1 MHAAALFTFLTSS
14 YKRQAIAAASAR
26 IRAVMGKQ
34 SDSLFQRAQEVIPGG
49 VNSPVRAFR
58 GVGGTPP
65 FIEMAQGSRIFDADN
80 LQYIDCVGSWG
91 PMILGHG
98 HRYVVE
104 AVKKAATRGF
114 SFGAPTA
121 GEIELAEMVVQAI
134 PSIEMLRLVNSGT
147 EATMS
152 ALRLARAATGRNKVM
167 KFDGGYHGHVDSLLV
182 KAGSGGATFNV
193 PDSAGVPAEVTKLTV
208 SVAYNDLEAVRAAVD
223 DDLAAIIVEPVA
235 GNMGCIPPADGFL
248 QGLREICDANG
259 SLLIFDEV
267 MTGFRVAYG
276 GAQALYGVKPDITT
290 LGKIIGG
297 GMPIGAYGAKADLM
311 KLVSPLGPM
320 YQAGTLSG
328 NPVAVA
334 AGKSTLSVL
343 KNSSI
348 YADLEERS
356 GEFEAGVRA
365 AAEKHNVPVTFNRVG
380 SMWTLFFN
388 DGPVTDFESANRSD
402 RDKFAR
408 FFHLMLGEGV
418 YLPPS
423 QLEAAFFSAAH
434 AKKDISQ
441 LIERADRV
449 LKKIAWEFEK

>member
-1 MHAAALFTFLTSS
+1 
-14 YKRQAIAAASAR
+14 
-26 IRAVMGKQ
+26 MGKN

-65 FIEMAQGSRIFDADN
+65 FIEQAQGSRIFDADN

-114 SFGAPTA
+114 SFGAPTVR
-121 GEIELAEMVVQAI
+121 EIELAEMIIAAV

-152 ALRLARAATGRNKVM
+152 ALRLARAATGRTKIV
-167 KFDGGYHGHVDSLLV
+167 KFDGGYHGHVDALLV

-193 PDSAGVPAEVTKLTV
+193 PDSAGVPKEVTELTI
-208 SVAYNDLEAVRAAVD
+208 SVPYNDLDAVRGAMSSEVAAV
-223 DDLAAIIVEPVA
+223 IVEPVA
-235 GNMGCIPPADGFL
+235 GNMGCVPPAEGFL
-248 QGLREICDANG
+248 AGLRELCDEHGA
-259 SLLIFDEV
+259 LLIFDEV

-276 GAQALYGVKPDITT
+276 GAQQLYGVRPDITT

-297 GMPIGAYGAKADLM
+297 GMPIGAYGASRKLM
-311 KLVSPLGPM
+311 ELVSPLGPM

-334 AGKSTLSVL
+334 AGRATLSVL

-348 YADLEERS
+348 YNDLEERS
-356 GEFEAGVRA
+356 GEFEAGTLH
-365 AAEKHNVPVTFNRVG
+365 AAEKHGLQATFNRVG
-380 SMWTLFFN
+380 SMWTLFFHE
-388 DGPVTDFESANRSD
+388 GPVTDFESANRSN
-402 RDKFAR
+402 REKFAR

-434 AKKDISQ
+434 AKKDILQ
-441 LIERADRV
+441 MIERVDRS
-449 LKKIAWEFEK
+449 LKKVAWEFTS

>member
-1 MHAAALFTFLTSS
+1 MA
-14 YKRQAIAAASAR
+14 
-26 IRAVMGKQ
+26 KQ
-34 SDSLFQRAQEVIPGG
+34 SDALFQRAQEVIPGG

-58 GVGGTPP
+58 GVGGAPL
-65 FIEMAQGSRIFDADN
+65 FIETAQGARIFDVDN

-114 SFGAPTA
+114 SFGAPTL
-121 GEIELAEMVVQAI
+121 GEIELAEMVVQAV
-134 PSIEMLRLVNSGT
+134 PSIEMLRLVSSGT

-152 ALRLARAATGRNKVM
+152 ALRLARAATGRDMVL

-193 PDSAGVPAEVTKLTV
+193 PDSAGIPKELANLTLI
-208 SVAYNDLEAVRAAVD
+208 ARYNDLDDVRAKMKEHGSAV
-223 DDLAAIIVEPVA
+223 AAIIVEPVA
-235 GNMGCIPPADGFL
+235 GNMGCVPPQDGFL
-248 QGLREICDANG
+248 AGLRTICDEHGA
-259 SLLIFDEV
+259 LLILDEV

-276 GAQALYGVKPDITT
+276 GAQTLYGVSPDITT

-297 GMPIGAYGAKADLM
+297 GMPIGAYGASRELM

-334 AGKSTLSVL
+334 AGRATLSVL
-343 KNSSI
+343 RNSSI
-348 YADLEERS
+348 YDDLEERS
-356 GEFEAGVRA
+356 AEFQSGVRA
-365 AAEKHNVPVTFNRVG
+365 AADKHNVPITMNRVG
-380 SMWTLFFN
+380 SMWTIFFTE
-388 DGPVTDFESANRSD
+388 GPVTDYDTANQSNRE
-402 RDKFAR
+402 RFAR
-408 FFHLMLGEGV
+408 FFHLMLAEGV

-441 LIERADRV
+441 MIERVDRAF
-449 LKKIAWEFEK
+449 KKLAWEFGS

>member
-1 MHAAALFTFLTSS
+1 
-14 YKRQAIAAASAR
+14 
-26 IRAVMGKQ
+26 MGKQ
-34 SDSLFQRAQEVIPGG
+34 SDALFQRAQEVIPGG

-91 PMILGHG
+91 PMILGHC

-121 GEIELAEMVVQAI
+121 GEIELAEMVIQAV
-134 PSIEMLRLVNSGT
+134 PSMEMVRLVSSGT
-147 EATMS
+147 EATMC
-152 ALRLARAATGRNKVM
+152 ALRLARAATGRKKVL

-193 PDSAGVPAEVTKLTV
+193 PDSAGVPEELTNLTLI
-208 SVAYNDLEAVRAAVD
+208 ARYNDIDDVRAKMNNEV
-223 DDLAAIIVEPVA
+223 AAIIVEPVA
-235 GNMGCIPPADGFL
+235 GNMGCIPPEPGFL
-248 QGLREICDANG
+248 KGLRDVCDEHGA
-259 SLLIFDEV
+259 LLILDEV
-267 MTGFRVAYG
+267 MTGFRVSYG
-276 GAQALYGVKPDITT
+276 GAQERYAIRPDITT

-297 GMPIGAYGAKADLM
+297 GMPIGAYGASRKLM
-311 KLVSPLGPM
+311 ELVSPLGPM

-334 AGKSTLSVL
+334 AGRATLSVL
-343 KNSSI
+343 KNSAI
-348 YADLEERS
+348 YDDLEER
-356 GEFEAGVRA
+356 GAEFEEGVRKA
-365 AAEKHNVPVTFNRVG
+365 ADRHNVPITFNRVG
-380 SMWTLFFN
+380 SMWTLFFTE
-388 DGPVTDFESANRSD
+388 GPVIDFDTANTSNRE
-402 RDKFAR
+402 KFAR

-434 AKKDISQ
+434 AKKDIGQ
-441 LIERADRV
+441 LVERVDRV
-449 LKKIAWEFEK
+449 LKKVAWEFGT

>member
-1 MHAAALFTFLTSS
+1 MA
-14 YKRQAIAAASAR
+14 
-26 IRAVMGKQ
+26 KQ
-34 SDSLFQRAQEVIPGG
+34 SEGLFQRAQDVIPGG

-58 GVGGTPP
+58 GVGGAPL

-121 GEIELAEMVVQAI
+121 GEIELAEMVVQAV
-134 PSIEMLRLVNSGT
+134 PSIEMVRLVNSGT

-152 ALRLARAATGRNKVM
+152 ALRLARAATGRSKIL
-167 KFDGGYHGHVDSLLV
+167 KFEGGYHGHVDSLLV

-193 PDSAGVPAEVTKLTV
+193 PDSAGVPAELTNLTLI
-208 SVAYNDLEAVRAAVD
+208 ARYNDLDDVRAQMSNEV
-223 DDLAAIIVEPVA
+223 AAIIVEPVA
-235 GNMGCIPPADGFL
+235 GNMGCIPPQPGFL
-248 QGLREICDANG
+248 EGLRAICDEFGA
-259 SLLIFDEV
+259 LLILDEV

-276 GAQALYGVKPDITT
+276 GAQQRFNIKPDITT

-297 GMPIGAYGAKADLM
+297 GMPIGAYGASRKLM
-311 KLVSPLGPM
+311 ELVSPLGPM

-334 AGKSTLSVL
+334 AGRATLSVL
-343 KNSSI
+343 RNSSI
-348 YADLEERS
+348 YDDLEERS
-356 GEFEAGVRA
+356 AEFETGVKA
-365 AAEKHNVPVTFNRVG
+365 AADKHNVSLTINRVG
-380 SMWTLFFN
+380 SMWTIFF
-388 DGPVTDFESANRSD
+388 TESAVIDFDTANTSNRE
-402 RDKFAR
+402 KFAR
-408 FFHLMLGEGV
+408 FFHLMLAEGV

-434 AKKDISQ
+434 AKKDIQQ
-441 LIERADRV
+441 LVERVDRV
-449 LKKIAWEFEK
+449 LKKVAWEFGN

>member
-1 MHAAALFTFLTSS
+1 
-14 YKRQAIAAASAR
+14 
-26 IRAVMGKQ
+26 MGKN

-65 FIEMAQGSRIFDADN
+65 FIDMALGSRVFDADN

-91 PMILGHG
+91 PMILGHC

-121 GEIELAEMVVQAI
+121 AEIELAEMIVQAV
-134 PSIEMLRLVNSGT
+134 PSMEMVRLVNSGT

-152 ALRLARAATGRNKVM
+152 ALRLARAATGRSTIM

-182 KAGSGGATFNV
+182 KAGSGPATFNA
-193 PDSAGVPAEVTKLTV
+193 PDSAGVPKEVTALTL
-208 SVAYNDLEAVRAAVD
+208 SVPYNDLKAVRDAMTD
-223 DDLAAIIVEPVA
+223 DVAAIIVEPVA
-235 GNMGCIPPADGFL
+235 GNMGCVPPQPGFL
-248 QGLREICDANG
+248 KGLREICDEKG
-259 SLLIFDEV
+259 SLLILDEV

-276 GAQALYGVKPDITT
+276 GAQQLYDIKPDITT

-297 GMPIGAYGAKADLM
+297 GMPIGAYGASRKLM
-311 KLVSPLGPM
+311 QLVSPLGPM

-328 NPVAVA
+328 NPLAVA
-334 AGKSTLSVL
+334 SGRATLSVL
-343 KNSSI
+343 RNSSI
-348 YADLEERS
+348 YDDLEERTN
-356 GEFEAGVRA
+356 EFEQGVRK
-365 AAEKHNVPVTFNRVG
+365 AAEKHGVPITFNRVG
-380 SMWTLFFN
+380 SMWTLFFTE
-388 DGPVTDFESANRSD
+388 GPVTDFESANQSD
-402 RDKFAR
+402 REKFAR
-408 FFHLMLGEGV
+408 FFHLMLAEGV

-434 AKKDISQ
+434 AKKDILQ

-449 LKKIAWEFEK
+449 LKKIAWEYST

>member
-1 MHAAALFTFLTSS
+1 
-14 YKRQAIAAASAR
+14 
-26 IRAVMGKQ
+26 MGKN
-34 SDSLFQRAQEVIPGG
+34 SETLFQRAQETIPGG
-49 VNSPVRAFR
+49 VNSPVRAFK
-58 GVGGTPP
+58 GVGGTPL
-65 FIEMAQGSRIFDADN
+65 FVDMAQGSRIFDADN

-114 SFGAPTA
+114 SYGAPTL
-121 GEIELAEMVVQAI
+121 GEIELAEMIVQAI
-134 PSIEMLRLVNSGT
+134 PSIEMVRLVNSGT

-152 ALRLARAATGRNKVM
+152 ALRLARAATGRNKII

-193 PDSAGVPAEVTKLTV
+193 PDSAGVPKELTELTI
-208 SVAYNDLEAVRAAVD
+208 SVPFNDLDAVQTVIDKEVAAV
-223 DDLAAIIVEPVA
+223 IVEPVA
-235 GNMGCIPPADGFL
+235 GNMGCIPPAEGFL
-248 QGLREICDANG
+248 QGVRDVCTKNG
-259 SLLIFDEV
+259 ALLILDEV

-276 GAQALYGVKPDITT
+276 GAQSVFDIKPDITT

-297 GMPIGAYGAKADLM
+297 GMPIGAYGASRELM
-311 KLVSPLGPM
+311 QLVSPLGPM

-334 AGKSTLSVL
+334 AGKATLGVL

-356 GEFEAGVRA
+356 GEFETGVMK
-365 AAEKHNVPVTFNRVG
+365 AAEKHGVPLTVNRVG
-380 SMWTLFFN
+380 SMWTIFFTE
-388 DGPVTDFESANRSD
+388 GPVTDFESANRSN

-434 AKKDISQ
+434 AKKDILQ
-441 LIERADRV
+441 LIERVDRV
-449 LKKIAWEFEK
+449 FKKIAWEFEK

>member
-1 MHAAALFTFLTSS
+1 
-14 YKRQAIAAASAR
+14 
-26 IRAVMGKQ
+26 MGKQ
-34 SDSLFQRAQEVIPGG
+34 SDTLFQRAQEVIPGG

-91 PMILGHG
+91 PMILGHC

-121 GEIELAEMVVQAI
+121 GEIDLAEMVVQAV
-134 PSIEMLRLVNSGT
+134 PSMEMVRMVNSGT

-152 ALRLARAATGRNKVM
+152 ALRLARAATGRKKIL
-167 KFDGGYHGHVDSLLV
+167 KFEGGYHGHVDSLLV

-193 PDSAGVPAEVTKLTV
+193 PDSAGVPEELTNLTLI
-208 SVAYNDLEAVRAAVD
+208 ARYNDLDDVRAQMSNEV
-223 DDLAAIIVEPVA
+223 AAIIVEPVA
-235 GNMGCIPPADGFL
+235 GNMGCIPPKPGFL
-248 QGLREICDANG
+248 QGLRQICDEFGA
-259 SLLIFDEV
+259 LLILDEV
-267 MTGFRVAYG
+267 MTGFRVSYG
-276 GAQALYGVKPDITT
+276 GAQALYDVKPDITT

-297 GMPIGAYGAKADLM
+297 GMPIGAYGASRKLM
-311 KLVSPLGPM
+311 ELVSPLGPM

-334 AGKSTLSVL
+334 AGRATLGVL

-348 YADLEERS
+348 YDDLEERS
-356 GEFEAGVRA
+356 AEFEAGVRKS
-365 AAEKHNVPVTFNRVG
+365 AEKHAVPITFNRVG
-380 SMWTLFFN
+380 SMWTLFFTE
-388 DGPVTDFESANRSD
+388 GPVVDFESANKSNRE
-402 RDKFAR
+402 KFAR
-408 FFHLMLGEGV
+408 FFHLMLAEGV

-449 LKKIAWEFEK
+449 IKKVAWEFGS

>member
-1 MHAAALFTFLTSS
+1 
-14 YKRQAIAAASAR
+14 
-26 IRAVMGKQ
+26 MGKQ
-34 SDSLFQRAQEVIPGG
+34 SEALFQRAKEVIPGG

-58 GVGGTPP
+58 GVGGSPL

-80 LQYIDCVGSWG
+80 LQYIDCIGSWG

-121 GEIELAEMVVQAI
+121 AEIELAEMIVQAV
-134 PSIEMLRLVNSGT
+134 PSMEMVRLVNSGT

-152 ALRLARAATGRNKVM
+152 ALRLARAATGRKKIL

-193 PDSAGVPAEVTKLTV
+193 PDSAGVPSELADLTLI
-208 SVAYNDLEAVRAAVD
+208 ARYNDLDDVRAQIAD
-223 DDLAAIIVEPVA
+223 HKDELAAIIVEPVA

-248 QGLREICDANG
+248 AGLRTICDETGAM
-259 SLLIFDEV
+259 LILDEV
-267 MTGFRVAYG
+267 MTGFRVSYG
-276 GAQALYGVKPDITT
+276 GAQALYGIKPDITT

-297 GMPIGAYGAKADLM
+297 GMPIGAYGASRKVM
-311 KLVSPLGPM
+311 ELVSPLGPM

-334 AGKSTLSVL
+334 AGRATLSVL

-348 YADLEERS
+348 YQDLEERS

-365 AAEKHNVPVTFNRVG
+365 AADKHNVPIVFNRVG
-380 SMWTLFFN
+380 SMWTLFFAEE
-388 DGPVTDFESANRSD
+388 PVTDFESANRSN
-402 RDKFAR
+402 RDKFSR

-441 LIERADRV
+441 MIERVDRV
-449 LKKIAWEFEK
+449 LKKIAWEFGT

>member
-1 MHAAALFTFLTSS
+1 
-14 YKRQAIAAASAR
+14 
-26 IRAVMGKQ
+26 MGKQ
-34 SDSLFQRAQEVIPGG
+34 SDALFQRAQLVIPGG
-49 VNSPVRAFR
+49 VNSPVRAFK

-65 FIEMAQGSRIFDADN
+65 FIEQAQGSRIFDADN

-114 SFGAPTA
+114 SFGAPTM
-121 GEIELAEMVVQAI
+121 GEVELAEMIVSAV

-152 ALRLARAATGRNKVM
+152 ALRLARAATGRNKVV

-193 PDSAGVPAEVTKLTV
+193 PDSAGVPKGVTELTI
-208 SVAYNDLEAVRAAVD
+208 SVPYNNLDAVRAAMSD
-223 DDLAAIIVEPVA
+223 DVAAIIVEPVA
-235 GNMGCIPPADGFL
+235 GNMGCVPPADGFL
-248 QGLREICDANG
+248 QGLRAICDESGA
-259 SLLIFDEV
+259 LLILDEV

-276 GAQALYGVKPDITT
+276 GAQSLYDVRPDLTT

-297 GMPIGAYGAKADLM
+297 GMPIGAYGGPRSLM
-311 KLVSPLGPM
+311 EQVSPMGPV

-334 AGKSTLSVL
+334 AGRATLSVL

-356 GEFEAGVRA
+356 AEFADGVRA
-365 AAEKHNVPVTFNRVG
+365 AAEKHGVPLTVNRVG
-380 SMWTLFFN
+380 SMWTIFFTE
-388 DGPVTDFESANRSD
+388 GPVIDFESANRSN

-434 AKKDISQ
+434 AKKDILQ
-441 LIERADRV
+441 MIERADRV
-449 LKKIAWEFEK
+449 LKKIAWEYEK

>member
-1 MHAAALFTFLTSS
+1 
-14 YKRQAIAAASAR
+14 
-26 IRAVMGKQ
+26 MGKQ
-34 SDSLFQRAQEVIPGG
+34 SDALFQRAQEVIPGG

-58 GVGGTPP
+58 GVGGTPR
-65 FIEMAQGSRIFDADN
+65 FIEQGQGSRIFDIDN

-114 SFGAPTA
+114 SFGAPTM
-121 GEIELAEMVVQAI
+121 GEVELAEMIVSAMPAV
-134 PSIEMLRLVNSGT
+134 EMVRLVNSGT

-152 ALRLARAATGRNKVM
+152 ALRVARAATGRNKIL

-182 KAGSGGATFNV
+182 KAGSGVATMNV
-193 PDSAGVPAEVTKLTV
+193 PDSAGVPPDVTRLTV
-208 SVAYNDLEAVRAAVD
+208 SVPYNNLDAVRGAIDGDTAAV
-223 DDLAAIIVEPVA
+223 IVEPVA
-235 GNMGCIPPADGFL
+235 GNMGCVPAQGGFL
-248 QGLREICDANG
+248 EGLREICDQHGA
-259 SLLIFDEV
+259 LLIFDEV

-276 GAQALYGVKPDITT
+276 GAQELYNVKPDMTT

-297 GMPIGAYGAKADLM
+297 GMPIGAYGGRRDLM
-311 KLVSPLGPM
+311 QNVSPVGPV

-334 AGKSTLSVL
+334 AGKATLGVL

-348 YADLEERS
+348 YQDLEER
-356 GEFEAGVRA
+356 GAEFGAGVRRS
-365 AAEKHNVPVTFNRVG
+365 AEKHGVPMTFNRVG
-380 SMWTLFFN
+380 SMWTMFFT
-388 DGPVTDFESANRSD
+388 DSPVTDFESANRSN

-408 FFHLMLGEGV
+408 FFHLMLAEGV

-423 QLEAAFFSAAH
+423 QMEAAFFSAAH
-434 AKKDISQ
+434 AKKDVLQ
-441 LIERADRV
+441 LIERADRA
-449 LKKIAWEFEK
+449 LKKVAWEFEK

>member
-1 MHAAALFTFLTSS
+1 
-14 YKRQAIAAASAR
+14 
-26 IRAVMGKQ
+26 MGKN
-34 SDSLFQRAQEVIPGG
+34 SDTLFQRAQETIPGG
-49 VNSPVRAFR
+49 VNSPVRAFK
-58 GVGGTPP
+58 GVGGTPL
-65 FIEMAQGSRIFDADN
+65 FVDMAQGSRIFDADN

-114 SFGAPTA
+114 SFGAPTL
-121 GEIELAEMVVQAI
+121 GEIELAEMIVQAI
-134 PSIEMLRLVNSGT
+134 PSIEMVRLVNSGT

-152 ALRLARAATGRNKVM
+152 ALRLARAATGRNKII

-193 PDSAGVPAEVTKLTV
+193 PDSAGVPKEVTELTI
-208 SVAYNDLEAVRAAVD
+208 SVPFNNLDAVRTVIDKEVAAV
-223 DDLAAIIVEPVA
+223 IVEPVA
-235 GNMGCIPPADGFL
+235 GNMGCIPPSDGFL
-248 QGLREICDANG
+248 QGLRDVCTENG
-259 SLLIFDEV
+259 ALLIFDEV

-276 GAQALYGVKPDITT
+276 GAQSIFDINPDITT

-297 GMPIGAYGAKADLM
+297 GMPIGAYGASKELM
-311 KLVSPLGPM
+311 QLVSPLGPM

-334 AGKSTLSVL
+334 AGKATLGVL

-348 YADLEERS
+348 YSDLEERS
-356 GEFEAGVRA
+356 GEFETGVNK
-365 AAEKHNVPVTFNRVG
+365 AAEKHGIPLTVNRAG
-380 SMWTLFFN
+380 SMWTIFFTE
-388 DGPVTDFESANRSD
+388 GPVTDYESANRSN

-408 FFHLMLGEGV
+408 FFHLMLAEGV

-434 AKKDISQ
+434 AKKDILQ
-441 LIERADRV
+441 LIERVDRV

>member
-1 MHAAALFTFLTSS
+1 
-14 YKRQAIAAASAR
+14 
-26 IRAVMGKQ
+26 MGKH
-34 SDSLFQRAQEVIPGG
+34 SETLFQRAQEVIPGG
-49 VNSPVRAFR
+49 VNSPVRAYR

-121 GEIELAEMVVQAI
+121 AEIELAELIVQAV
-134 PSIEMLRLVNSGT
+134 PSMEMVRLVNSGT

-152 ALRLARAATGRNKVM
+152 ALRLARAATGRKTIL

-182 KAGSGGATFNV
+182 KAGSGGATFNL
-193 PDSAGVPAEVTKLTV
+193 PDSAGVPKEVAALTL
-208 SVAYNDLEAVRAAVD
+208 SVPYNDLEFVRASMTKDV
-223 DDLAAIIVEPVA
+223 AAIIVEPVA
-235 GNMGCIPPADGFL
+235 GNMGCVPPQPGFL
-248 QGLREICDANG
+248 KGLREICDEHGA
-259 SLLIFDEV
+259 LLIFDEV

-276 GAQALYGVKPDITT
+276 GAQSLYNIRPDITT

-297 GMPIGAYGAKADLM
+297 GMPIGAYGAERKLM
-311 KLVSPLGPM
+311 ELVSPLGPM

-328 NPVAVA
+328 NPIAVA
-334 AGKSTLSVL
+334 SGRATLSVL
-343 KNSSI
+343 RNSSI
-348 YADLEERS
+348 YDDLEERS
-356 GEFEAGVRA
+356 GEFETGVRKS
-365 AAEKHNVPVTFNRVG
+365 AEKHGVPVTFNRVG
-380 SMWTLFFN
+380 SMWTLFFTE
-388 DGPVTDFESANRSD
+388 GPVTDFESANQSSRE
-402 RDKFAR
+402 KFAR

-434 AKKDISQ
+434 AKKDILQ

-449 LKKIAWEFEK
+449 LKKVAWEFSS

>member
-1 MHAAALFTFLTSS
+1 MA
-14 YKRQAIAAASAR
+14 
-26 IRAVMGKQ
+26 KQ
-34 SDSLFQRAQEVIPGG
+34 SESLFLRAQEVIPGG

-58 GVGGTPP
+58 GVGGAPL
-65 FIEMAQGSRIFDADN
+65 FIEMGQGGRIFDADN
-80 LQYIDCVGSWG
+80 LQYIDCIGSWG

-121 GEIELAEMVVQAI
+121 AEIELAEMIIQAV
-134 PSIEMLRLVNSGT
+134 PSMEMVRLVNSGT

-152 ALRLARAATGRNKVM
+152 ALRLARAATGRWKVL
-167 KFDGGYHGHVDSLLV
+167 KFEGGYHGHVDSLLV

-193 PDSAGVPAEVTKLTV
+193 PDSAGIPPEVAALTLI
-208 SVAYNDLEAVRAAVD
+208 ARYNDLEDVRRQMSSEV
-223 DDLAAIIVEPVA
+223 AAIIVEPVA
-235 GNMGCIPPADGFL
+235 GNMGCIPPQPGFL
-248 QGLREICDANG
+248 QGLREICDEHGA
-259 SLLIFDEV
+259 LLILDEV

-276 GAQALYGVKPDITT
+276 GAQARYDIRPDITT

-297 GMPIGAYGAKADLM
+297 GMPIGAYGASRKIM
-311 KLVSPLGPM
+311 ELVSPLGPM

-334 AGKSTLSVL
+334 AGRATLSVL
-343 KNSSI
+343 RNSSI
-348 YADLEERS
+348 YDDLEERS
-356 GEFEAGVRA
+356 AEFENGVRA
-365 AAEKHNVPVTFNRVG
+365 AAEKHNVPITFNRVG
-380 SMWTLFFN
+380 SMWTLFFA
-388 DGPVTDFESANRSD
+388 DAPVTDFESANRSN
-402 RDKFAR
+402 REKFAR

-434 AKKDISQ
+434 AKKDVAQ
-441 LIERADRV
+441 MIERVDRV
-449 LKKIAWEFEK
+449 LKKIAWEYST

>member
-1 MHAAALFTFLTSS
+1 
-14 YKRQAIAAASAR
+14 
-26 IRAVMGKQ
+26 MGKN
-34 SDSLFQRAQEVIPGG
+34 SDTLFSRAQETIPGG
-49 VNSPVRAFR
+49 VNSPVRAFK
-58 GVGGTPP
+58 GVGGTPL
-65 FIEMAQGSRIFDADN
+65 FIDMAQGSRIFDADN

-114 SFGAPTA
+114 SFGAPTL
-121 GEIELAEMVVQAI
+121 GEIELAEMIVQAV
-134 PSIEMLRLVNSGT
+134 PSIEMVRLVNSGT

-152 ALRLARAATGRNKVM
+152 ALRLARAATGRSKVV

-193 PDSAGVPAEVTKLTV
+193 PDSAGVPKEVTELTI
-208 SVAYNDLEAVRAAVD
+208 SIPYNNLEGAGAVIDAEIAAV
-223 DDLAAIIVEPVA
+223 IVEPVA
-235 GNMGCIPPADGFL
+235 GNMGCVPPAPGFL
-248 QGLREICDANG
+248 EGLRELCTKHGA
-259 SLLIFDEV
+259 LLIFDEV
-267 MTGFRVAYG
+267 MTGFRLGYG
-276 GAQALYGVKPDITT
+276 GAQSLFDIKPDITT

-297 GMPIGAYGAKADLM
+297 GMPIGAYGASRELM
-311 KLVSPLGPM
+311 QLVSPLGPM

-334 AGKSTLSVL
+334 AGKATLGVL

-356 GEFEAGVRA
+356 GEFENGVLK
-365 AAEKHNVPVTFNRVG
+365 AAEKHAVPLTVNRAG
-380 SMWTLFFN
+380 SMWTIFFTE
-388 DGPVTDFESANRSD
+388 GPVTDFESADRSK
-402 RDKFAR
+402 REKFAR
-408 FFHLMLGEGV
+408 FFHLMLAEGV

-423 QLEAAFFSAAH
+423 QLESAFFSAAH
-434 AKKDISQ
+434 AKKDILQ
-441 LIERADRV
+441 LIERVDRV

>member
-1 MHAAALFTFLTSS
+1 
-14 YKRQAIAAASAR
+14 
-26 IRAVMGKQ
+26 MGKQ
-34 SDSLFQRAQEVIPGG
+34 SEALFQRAQEVIPGG
-49 VNSPVRAFR
+49 VNSPVRAFKA
-58 GVGGTPP
+58 VGGTPR
-65 FIEMAQGSRIFDADN
+65 FIDTAQGSRIFDVDN

-114 SFGAPTA
+114 SFGAPTL
-121 GEIELAEMVVQAI
+121 GEVELAEMITQAV
-134 PSIEMLRLVNSGT
+134 PSIEMVRLVNSGT

-152 ALRLARAATGRNKVM
+152 ALRLARAATGRKKII

-193 PDSAGVPAEVTKLTV
+193 PDSAGVPKEVTELTV
-208 SVAYNDLEAVRAAVD
+208 SVAYNDLEAVRNVMD
-223 DDLAAIIVEPVA
+223 DDVAAIIVEPVA
-235 GNMGCIPPADGFL
+235 GNMGCVPPADGFL
-248 QGLREICDANG
+248 TGLRDLCTERGA
-259 SLLIFDEV
+259 LLIFDEV

-276 GAQALYGVKPDITT
+276 GAQSVFDVKPDITT
-290 LGKIIGG
+290 FGKIIGG
-297 GMPIGAYGAKADLM
+297 GMPIGAYGGRRELM
-311 KLVSPLGPM
+311 QLVSPLGPM

-334 AGKSTLSVL
+334 AGKATLGVL

-356 GEFEAGVRA
+356 GEFETGVRK
-365 AAEKHNVPVTFNRVG
+365 AAEKHGVPLTINRAG
-380 SMWTLFFN
+380 SMWTIFFTE
-388 DGPVTDFESANRSD
+388 GPVTDYESANRSN

-408 FFHLMLGEGV
+408 FVHLMLAEGV

-423 QLEAAFFSAAH
+423 KLEAAFYIAAH
-434 AKKDISQ
+434 AKKDILQ
-441 LIERADRV
+441 MIERADRV
-449 LKKIAWEFEK
+449 LKKIDWEFEK

>member
-1 MHAAALFTFLTSS
+1 MT
-14 YKRQAIAAASAR
+14 RQSET
-26 IRAVMGKQ
+26 
-34 SDSLFQRAQEVIPGG
+34 LFQRAQEVIPGG

-58 GVGGTPP
+58 GVGGVPP
-65 FIEMAQGSRIFDADN
+65 FIEQAQGSRIFDADN

-114 SFGAPTA
+114 SFGAPTV
-121 GEIELAEMVVQAI
+121 GEIEIAEMIVAAV

-152 ALRLARAATGRNKVM
+152 ALRLARAATRRKKII
-167 KFDGGYHGHVDSLLV
+167 KFDGGYHGHVDALLV

-193 PDSAGVPAEVTKLTV
+193 PDSAGVPKEVTELTI
-208 SVAYNDLEAVRAAVD
+208 SVPYNDLEAVRNAMSDEVAA
-223 DDLAAIIVEPVA
+223 LIVEPVA
-235 GNMGCIPPADGFL
+235 GNMGCVLPAEGFL
-248 QGLREICDANG
+248 AGLREICSASG
-259 SLLIFDEV
+259 ALLIFDEV
-267 MTGFRVAYG
+267 MTGFRVSYG
-276 GAQALYGVKPDITT
+276 GAQTLYDIKPDITT

-297 GMPIGAYGAKADLM
+297 GMPIGAYGASKGLM
-311 KLVSPLGPM
+311 EYVSPLGPM

-334 AGKSTLSVL
+334 AGRATLSVL

-348 YADLEERS
+348 YNDLEERS
-356 GEFEAGVRA
+356 AEFEAGVRA
-365 AAEKHNVPVTFNRVG
+365 AADKHNVPVTFNRVG

-388 DGPVTDFESANRSD
+388 EGPVTDFESANRSN
-402 RDKFAR
+402 REKFAR
-408 FFHLMLGEGV
+408 FFHLMLGEGF

-423 QLEAAFFSAAH
+423 QMEAAFFSAAH
-434 AKKDISQ
+434 AKKDILQ
-441 LIERADRV
+441 LIERVDRV

>member
-1 MHAAALFTFLTSS
+1 MAKHSE
-14 YKRQAIAAASAR
+14 
-26 IRAVMGKQ
+26 
-34 SDSLFQRAQEVIPGG
+34 SLFQRAQEVIPGG

-58 GVGGTPP
+58 GVGGGPL
-65 FIEMAQGSRIFDADN
+65 FIETAQGARIFDVDN

-114 SFGAPTA
+114 SFGAPTL
-121 GEIELAEMVVQAI
+121 GEIELAEMIVQAV
-134 PSIEMLRLVNSGT
+134 PSIEMVRLVNSGT

-152 ALRLARAATGRNKVM
+152 ALRLARAATGRSKVL
-167 KFDGGYHGHVDSLLV
+167 KFEGGYHGHVDSLLV

-193 PDSAGVPAEVTKLTV
+193 PDSAGVPAELANLTLI
-208 SVAYNDLEAVRAAVD
+208 ARYNDLDDVRLQMDEHGAEV
-223 DDLAAIIVEPVA
+223 AAIIVEPVA
-235 GNMGCIPPADGFL
+235 GNMGCIPPNLGFL
-248 QGLREICDANG
+248 AGLRAICDEHGA
-259 SLLIFDEV
+259 LLILDEV

-276 GAQALYGVKPDITT
+276 GAQTLYSVRPDITT

-297 GMPIGAYGAKADLM
+297 GMPIGAYGASREIM
-311 KLVSPLGPM
+311 QLVSPLGPM

-334 AGKSTLSVL
+334 AGRATLSVL
-343 KNSSI
+343 RNSSI
-348 YADLEERS
+348 YDDLEERS
-356 GEFEAGVRA
+356 SEFEAGVRTA
-365 AAEKHNVPVTFNRVG
+365 ADKHNVPITMNRVG
-380 SMWTLFFN
+380 SMWTIFFTE
-388 DGPVTDFESANRSD
+388 GPVTDFDTANQSNRD
-402 RDKFAR
+402 RFSR

-434 AKKDISQ
+434 AKKDVSQ
-441 LIERADRV
+441 MVERVDRV
-449 LKKIAWEFEK
+449 FKKLAWEFGS